1 MPIID
6 TSLSTLAQIRTKV
19 RRLTRSP
26 STNQLSDQQIDDYV
40 NTFVLYDFPN
50 HLRIFALR
58 KILTFY
64 TSPNIDTYEN
74 NTVNADDP
82 MYNFIN
88 KVCSVHGPVYIA
100 GVQSFFTQSR
110 DQFYKMFSS
119 ATIKEL
125 IATGDGVTNV
135 FNGTLSY
142 KPVQPGNVTIT
153 SIDTLNNGL
162 TWIDTPDI
170 SPVTGL
176 PLTTGTLNQVNA
188 TIPGWPAGTINYVTG
203 VWNIIFTAFP
213 NCPGLNTPIYCQSKP
228 YTASKPTSVL
238 FFENKFM
245 VRPIPDMPY
254 RIDVEVYA
262 RPTEL
267 LQSTSSPELAQ
278 WWQYISYG
286 AAKKVFED
294 RLDQESI
301 QLIMPEYKQ
310 QELLVLRQTI
320 MQMSNEQS
328 ATIFNAPLN
337 STNYGS
343 GFGGF

>member
-6 TSLSTLAQIRTKV
+6 TSLSTLAQIRTKI

-26 STNQLSDQQIDDYV
+26 SINQLTDQQIDDYV

-64 TSPNIDTYEN
+64 TSPNVDTYEN
-74 NTVNADDP
+74 NTVNEDDP

-125 IATGDGVTNV
+125 VGTGNGVNNV

-142 KPVQPGNVTIT
+142 KPVQPGNVTFT
-153 SIDTLNNGL
+153 TIDANNNAL
-162 TWIDTPDI
+162 TWVDTPTYDGA
-170 SPVTGL
+170 TGL
-176 PLTTGTLNQVNA
+176 QLTTGTLDQVNLPLF
-188 TIPGWPAGTINYVTG
+188 PGVANINYVTG
-203 VWNIIFTAFP
+203 VWNIYYTIADP
-213 NCPGLNTPIYCQSKP
+213 PAANTPIYCQSKP

-238 FFENKFM
+238 YFENKFTL
-245 VRPIPDMPY
+245 RPIPDMAY
-254 RIDVEVYA
+254 RVDVEVFA

-267 LQSTSSPELAQ
+267 LQSADAPHLAQ

-337 STNYGS
+337 SSNYGS
-343 GFGGF
+343 GFGNF

>member
-26 STNQLSDQQIDDYV
+26 SVNQLTDQQIDDYV

-50 HLRIFALR
+50 HLRLFALR

-74 NTVNADDP
+74 NTVNPDDP

-88 KVCSVHGPVYIA
+88 KVCSVHGPIYIA

-125 IATGDGVTNV
+125 VGTGDGVTQI

-142 KPVQPGNVTIT
+142 KPVQPGNVTFT
-153 SIDTLNNGL
+153 SIDSNNKAL
-162 TWIDTPDI
+162 TWVDTPTIDPA
-170 SPVTGL
+170 SGL
-176 PLTTGTLNQVNA
+176 PLTTGELNQVGA
-188 TIPGWPAGTINYVTG
+188 PIFPGAINYVTG
-203 VWNIIFTAFP
+203 VWNIIYSAAP
-213 NCPGLNTPIYCQSKP
+213 ECPALNTPIYCQSKP

-238 FFENKFM
+238 YFDNKFTL
-245 VRPIPDMPY
+245 RPIPDMAY
-254 RIDVEVYA
+254 RVDAEVYA

-267 LQSTSSPELAQ
+267 LQSTDKPHLAQ
-278 WWQYISYG
+278 WWQYIAYG
-286 AAKKVFED
+286 TAKKVFED

-337 STNYGS
+337 SSNYGS